1 MIFPIGDLPNPRGFV
16 PLVTYLLIA
25 LNVGVYWFV
34 TLPLGE
40 TRPSPTDPVLQQYLE
55 VMAAALRDRERL
67 QALFANLSAYD
78 LFVFRWGFRPA
89 APALSTMFSSM
100 FLHAGFV
107 HLAGNMLF
115 LWIYGDNVE
124 HRLGRGRFL
133 LAYLLSGAAA
143 TLFHAVSSFGSPIPM
158 VGASGAI
165 SGVLGFYFLFFPRNR
180 VRLMWLLPPFI
191 FQVFEVPARIV
202 LGFYILL
209 DNLLPYLLTTSDAGV
224 AHGAHIGGFFAGLGA
239 AWVLTRR
246 EVIHRPKE
254 YASIPPRDRTV
265 GDDVAAAI
273 DDGRFADAARD
284 YFALSADATTRVLSP
299 ARGVELAR
307 WLSEHGHADAAMVVL
322 RRLLRDFPADPATA
336 EVSVL
341 AGDVLL
347 ERGQGTAAYQYYL
360 TALDLIQAGPVADA
374 ARRGVAAIESAQ
386 KRAVPWR

>member
-1 MIFPIGDLPNPRGFV
+1 VIFPIGDLPNPRGFV

-40 TRPSPTDPVLQQYLE
+40 SRPSPTDPLLREYVE
-55 VMAAALRDRERL
+55 VMAAALRDRSRL
-67 QALFANLSAYD
+67 EALFASLSAYD

-89 APALSTMFSSM
+89 APSLETLFSSM

-133 LAYLLSGAAA
+133 LAYLLCGAAA
-143 TLFHAVSSFGSPIPM
+143 TLFHTISSTGSQIPM

-180 VRLMWLLPPFI
+180 VRLMWFLPPFI

-224 AHGAHIGGFFAGLGA
+224 AHGAHIGGFIAGFGA
-239 AWVLTRR
+239 AWLMGRR
-246 EVIHRPKE
+246 EVAHTPKE
-254 YASIPPRDRTV
+254 YAGISAPERSA
-265 GDDVAAAI
+265 GDDVVEALEER
-273 DDGRFADAARD
+273 RFADAARD
-284 YFALSADATTRVLSP
+284 YFARPAESTARLLSP
-299 ARGVELAR
+299 GRAVELAR
-307 WLSEHGHADAAMVVL
+307 WLSGHGHVDAAMVAL
-322 RRLLRDFPADPATA
+322 RRSIRDFPADPRTA
-336 EVSVL
+336 EACVL

-347 ERGQGTAAYQYYL
+347 DRGQGTAAYQYYL
-360 TALDLIQAGPVADA
+360 TALDLVQTGSVADA
-374 ARRGVAAIESAQ
+374 ARRGAAQIESAQ
-386 KRAVPWR
+386 KRVLRWG